1 MNVITDLIIVFSV
14 LCYFVNSGTVMP
26 QGSRQL
32 NGWLPIDEETIRRQ
46 YEVMIFEDTTP
57 GTVVFKPPAGVQ
69 NLSKSLSDAGDFNHQ
84 IQDGNKNQRFQI
96 NQTNGDI
103 ILAGYLDYNIDQ
115 TYELH
120 VIFASFQAARIYHA
134 EDDISYT
141 LFVKIVDV
149 IEWPL
154 VYNESCETE
163 SREQSDW
170 PALFR
175 VYLGKEK
182 FPADKLVYTRVDEPP
197 LSYIEGDLNND
208 QCHLRAFS
216 EVKDRHLPIQSAA
229 DILLLCSNHIIPNVR
244 ILRHYSKEDFPS
256 DAIVSPY
263 WFRQKASHGH
273 YSLFQIDI
281 YNIETRKQP
290 FVSNCSLHLQNHLMF
305 AKEVYAYILGCPSGK
320 YGFKC
325 EKECICQ
332 NGASCHVFNGACKC
346 TTGWYGSAC
355 DIPRPSIV
363 LSSKDEAASYGGTL
377 QLICETDN
385 IKSVNMPSISW
396 FLNGQ
401 ELVDEKNTLYAII
414 GEERYTSYSQL
425 LIHNVSDEWAGV
437 YTCQVQDINGKI
449 YTDSSTIDVK
459 CFYNTFGSA
468 CQSPCNCMPETSISC
483 DRYRG
488 CICKESWNGTHCQI
502 DNIKPTIQMCPLNI
516 TQYVD
521 RGKDFA
527 TVTWNKPESFDNSDH
542 LNFTGTHRPND
553 KFRIGRTLVTYTAV
567 DGSNNMATCTF
578 YIHVVAKPIDVGKVG
593 GAAISIFIILV
604 PLFIYIG
611 YKYRLKIYL
620 AFSLPIEE
628 YDDDD
633 EKECD
638 AFVTYS
644 SKDEE
649 FVDTVLTDLERD
661 NRYRLC
667 LHQRDFQG
675 GRSIFYNIEEALN
688 KSRCTILVL
697 SPAFIESKWC
707 QFETMSAMR
716 RLVDSGQRLIPIMKE
731 DVMHLELP
739 LLMKRILDSVTYIKW
754 TQNGTAKQKEKFW
767 NELSS
772 AIRRRTKHPEGRLRR
787 IMIAFHQRILDCV
800 AFRYRR
806 LNNHEDVA

>member
-1 MNVITDLIIVFSV
+1 MMTVFTRPAVNVRLKIPVTMNVITDLIIVSSL
-14 LCYFVNSGTVMP
+14 LCYFVNSGTVTS

-32 NGWLPIDEETIRRQ
+32 NGWLTIDKETVSRQ

-69 NLSKSLSDAGDFNHQ
+69 NLSKSLSDAGDLNHQ
-84 IQDGNKNQRFQI
+84 IQDGNKNQRFRI

-115 TYELH
+115 TYELR
-120 VIFASFQAARIYHA
+120 VTLASLPAVRIYHA

-170 PALFR
+170 PAFSRL
-175 VYLGKEK
+175 YLGKEK
-182 FPADKLVYTRVDEPP
+182 FPADELVHTRVDDPP
-197 LSYIEGDLNND
+197 LSYIEGDLDND
-208 QCHLRAFS
+208 QCHLRAFF
-216 EVKDRHLPIQSAA
+216 EAKDSYFPFQSVA
-229 DILLLCSNHIIPNVR
+229 DVSLRCSNHPIKKVR
-244 ILRHYSKEDFPS
+244 ILRHYNEEDFPS

-263 WFRQKASHGH
+263 WFRQEARKGH
-273 YSLFQIDI
+273 YSLLQLDI

-290 FVSNCSLHLQNHLMF
+290 FIGNCSIHLQNHLIL
-305 AKEVYAYILGCPSGK
+305 AEEVYGYILGCPSGK

-346 TTGWYGSAC
+346 STGWYGPAC

-363 LSSKDEAASYGGTL
+363 LSPKHEAASFGGIANL
-377 QLICETDN
+377 LCETDN
-385 IKSVNMPSISW
+385 IKSVNASSITW

-401 ELVDEKNTLYAII
+401 ECVLEKHYDFVII
-414 GEERYTSYSQL
+414 GEGRYRSKLEIVS
-425 LIHNVSDEWAGV
+425 VSDASAGV
-437 YTCQVQDINGKI
+437 YTCQVQDIDGKI
-449 YTDSSTIDVK
+449 YRDSSTVDVK
-459 CFYNTFGSA
+459 CLYNTYGFA
-468 CQSPCNCMPETSISC
+468 CQSPCNCLPDTSISC

-488 CICKESWNGTHCQI
+488 CICKEGWNGTHCQI
-502 DNIKPTIQMCPLNI
+502 DNIKPTIQSCPFNI

-521 RGKDFA
+521 QGKDFA
-527 TVTWNKPESFDNSDH
+527 SVTWNKPESFDNSDH
-542 LNFTGTHRPND
+542 LNFTCTHRPED
-553 KFRIGRTLVTYTAV
+553 RFRIGRTLVTYTAV

-578 YIHVVAKPIDVGKVG
+578 YVHVLAKPIDVRKIG
-593 GAAISIFIILV
+593 GIIIPFFIILV

-644 SKDEE
+644 SRDEE

-661 NRYRLC
+661 NRYKLC

-675 GRSIFYNIEEALN
+675 GRMLGLALVIWD
-688 KSRCTILVL
+688 SR
-697 SPAFIESKWC
+697 S
-707 QFETMSAMR
+707 
-716 RLVDSGQRLIPIMKE
+716 
-731 DVMHLELP
+731 
-739 LLMKRILDSVTYIKW
+739 
-754 TQNGTAKQKEKFW
+754 
-767 NELSS
+767 
-772 AIRRRTKHPEGRLRR
+772 
-787 IMIAFHQRILDCV
+787 
-800 AFRYRR
+800 
-806 LNNHEDVA
+806 

>member
-1 MNVITDLIIVFSV
+1 MMTVFTRPVLNVRLQIPVTMNVITHLIIVSSLLF
-14 LCYFVNSGTVMP
+14 YFVNSGTVTS

-120 VIFASFQAARIYHA
+120 VIFASFQ
-134 EDDISYT
+134 
-141 LFVKIVDV
+141 
-149 IEWPL
+149 
-154 VYNESCETE
+154 
-163 SREQSDW
+163 
-170 PALFR
+170 
-175 VYLGKEK
+175 
-182 FPADKLVYTRVDEPP
+182 
-197 LSYIEGDLNND
+197 
-208 QCHLRAFS
+208 
-216 EVKDRHLPIQSAA
+216 
-229 DILLLCSNHIIPNVR
+229 
-244 ILRHYSKEDFPS
+244 EDFPS

>member
-1 MNVITDLIIVFSV
+1 MMTVFTRPVLNVRLQIPVTMNVITHLIIVSSLLF
-14 LCYFVNSGTVMP
+14 YFVNSGTVTS

-355 DIPRPSIV
+355 DI
-363 LSSKDEAASYGGTL
+363 
-377 QLICETDN
+377 Q
-385 IKSVNMPSISW
+385 
-396 FLNGQ
+396 
-401 ELVDEKNTLYAII
+401 
-414 GEERYTSYSQL
+414 
-425 LIHNVSDEWAGV
+425 
-437 YTCQVQDINGKI
+437 
-449 YTDSSTIDVK
+449 